1 MVAMLLTAVLVAS
14 APAKAVDELTGIT
27 VEFAPS
33 EIKEGEAVH
42 IIVTV
47 HNSNTLPLNITGINI
62 QANQGP
68 IYKGIAQRISF
79 NGSEGYVPAGGSAEI
94 GLDGNVTGF
103 IGTCRL
109 LIVVGGF
116 LGGSD
121 NLSAGVFLSST
132 VIQPAEPP
140 TIFGFDPLFLTIA
153 IILVLVLAVL
163 VVYLLMRRRT

>member
-14 APAKAVDELTGIT
+14 APAKAVDELSGYH

-33 EIKEGEAVH
+33 EMKEGEAVD

-47 HNSNTLPLNITGINI
+47 HNSNTLPLNITGIGI
-62 QANQGP
+62 QINQGP
-68 IYKGIAQRISF
+68 IYKFLAQRESF

-109 LIVVGGF
+109 IIGVGGF

-121 NLSAGVFLSST
+121 NMSAGVFVSST
-132 VIQPAEPP
+132 YVPNLPNRP
-140 TIFGFDPLFLTIA
+140 RFSGLT
-153 IILVLVLAVL
+153 
-163 VVYLLMRRRT
+163 RCS